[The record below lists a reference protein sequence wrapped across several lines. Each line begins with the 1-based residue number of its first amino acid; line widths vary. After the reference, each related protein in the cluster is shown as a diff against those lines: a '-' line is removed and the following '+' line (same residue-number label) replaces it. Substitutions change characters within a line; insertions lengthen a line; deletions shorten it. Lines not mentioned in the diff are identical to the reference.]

1 MLLRWIF
8 SRHSPLLHCGFHL
21 RMDLASNEQNKSHIT
36 AELLK
41 KELQLATDEEKFL
54 NVCSSRDL
62 EQDLSNLQRE
72 LDEIFKTK
80 GKWSQTGRVVAS
92 LDLAISFTW
101 DLFSYYCLHP
111 PTKRIL
117 QLCDIRSSGRCSMN
131 VYILSCCQKLSSQ
144 LMHASFCRGSQSFE
158 RK

>member
-1 MLLRWIF
+1 
-8 SRHSPLLHCGFHL
+8 
-21 RMDLASNEQNKSHIT
+21 MDLASNEQNKSHIT

-80 GKWSQTGRVVAS
+80 VNGLKQEEW
-92 LDLAISFTW
+92 
-101 DLFSYYCLHP
+101 
-111 PTKRIL
+111 
-117 QLCDIRSSGRCSMN
+117 
-131 VYILSCCQKLSSQ
+131 
-144 LMHASFCRGSQSFE
+144 
-158 RK
+158 